1 MKIGIY
7 DVDKIWCEQM
17 RQIVENYAKQMTFD
31 IEMCF
36 FDRRN
41 AITDYGIQYRFP
53 DVFFVSLDQNE
64 KESIEI
70 AREIKEES
78 QECQIVFC
86 SNCFDY
92 AMDVYAVDHT
102 YFVVKEQFE
111 NRIHEIFCKIK
122 KNQNK
127 RKKRYVFSVVDGKKI
142 VLYSEEIIYFER
154 VKRKTKII
162 SVFGIYEIRDKMNDL
177 INILP
182 KQDFLRCHNS
192 YIVYLPAVREV
203 LKENLI
209 MSNGDAV
216 VISRSY
222 RKTVKEIF
230 V

>member
-70 AREIKEES
+70 AREVKEES

-102 YFVVKEQFE
+102 YFVVKEQFKTPVSA
-111 NRIHEIFCKIK
+111 NYANINSAYY
-122 KNQNK
+122 NQSN
-127 RKKRYVFSVVDGKKI
+127 VSNSLQNNFNVNSNVQP
-142 VLYSEEIIYFER
+142 
-154 VKRKTKII
+154 
-162 SVFGIYEIRDKMNDL
+162 
-177 INILP
+177 INMAS
-182 KQDFLRCHNS
+182 NS
-192 YIVYLPAVREV
+192 YVSNQIQTNSSQAINQVNSNYNNLKNNINYQNSNINSNLMYTTNNSNVQNSSQRGIVNSSQILY
-203 LKENLI
+203 ND
-209 MSNGDAV
+209 SNKVG
-216 VISRSY
+216 
-222 RKTVKEIF
+222 
-230 V
+230 